1 MRFVRTPRLIRQSDP
16 ELYHLTLLHTGS
28 VAIGQSGLANVHGPG
43 GMYFI
48 DCSRPFACRM
58 GGRFTGIGLEI
69 PKALIPL
76 LVADLVTRSLTE
88 HQGIGSLLV
97 GFLTQLSACEA
108 SYRAQD
114 MTRLE
119 TVLVDLFS
127 TVLAHHLDREN
138 SLPAETTRRTLLM
151 RIRSFIRRHLH
162 DSDLTPAAIA
172 AAHHISVSH
181 LHRVFQTAQ
190 GTTVSAHIRG
200 LRLEGARGDL
210 ADPAQRAASIGYIAT
225 RWGFTH
231 HASFTRAFHGRYHM
245 TPTDYR
251 HISLDTE
258 DGP

>member
-28 VAIGQSGLANVHGPG
+28 VAIEQSGLANVHGPG

-69 PKALIPL
+69 PKALIPP

-88 HQGIGSLLV
+88 HQGIGRLLV

-119 TVLVDLFS
+119 T
-127 TVLAHHLDREN
+127 
-138 SLPAETTRRTLLM
+138 
-151 RIRSFIRRHLH
+151 
-162 DSDLTPAAIA
+162 
-172 AAHHISVSH
+172 
-181 LHRVFQTAQ
+181 
-190 GTTVSAHIRG
+190 G